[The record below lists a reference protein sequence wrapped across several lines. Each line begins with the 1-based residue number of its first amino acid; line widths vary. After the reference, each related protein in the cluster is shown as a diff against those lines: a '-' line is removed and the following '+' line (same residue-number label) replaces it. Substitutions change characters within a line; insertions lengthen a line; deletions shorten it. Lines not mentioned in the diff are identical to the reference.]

1 MGTIAG
7 IPIDEYLT
15 TTFDPDCEFVDGEV
29 VERNVGEK
37 DHSRLQ
43 TALASW
49 LFSRRKELGTHPYT
63 EQRIRIAPDRY
74 RIPDISVVW
83 GPEPDEQVFTSPP
96 FLCVEILSPED
107 RAGKMQEKIED
118 YLSFGVRYVWVINP
132 QARRAEIHTA
142 TGSVRALDGLLKT
155 ESPEIIVPLAEL
167 FD

>member
-1 MGTIAG
+1 VA
-7 IPIDEYLT
+7 
-15 TTFDPDCEFVDGEV
+15 GEV

-37 DHSRLQ
+37 DHNKVQKKLLLF
-43 TALASW
+43 LAS
-49 LFSRRKELGTHPYT
+49 REKELGVFVVQ

-107 RAGKMQEKIED
+107 RAGKMQEKIDD
-118 YLSFGVRYVWVINP
+118 YLGFGVRYVWVINP
-132 QARRAEIHTA
+132 QTRRAEIHTA

-167 FD
+167 FEA